1 MVLRIL
7 FKALG
12 VILTLIGLIL
22 ILKYGWVLLLIG
34 LLLLI

>member
-22 ILKYGWVLLLIG
+22 ILKYGWILLLIG